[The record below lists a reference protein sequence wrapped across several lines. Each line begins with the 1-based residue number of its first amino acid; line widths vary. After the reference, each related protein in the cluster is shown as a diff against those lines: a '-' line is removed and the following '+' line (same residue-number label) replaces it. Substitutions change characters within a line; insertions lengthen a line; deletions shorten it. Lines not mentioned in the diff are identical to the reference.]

1 MKKEKEVEFLL
12 QNNKNCSINK
22 VYYSRKF
29 SIINKQKNI
38 KNENVNNLKG
48 LLLLLKCTTEK
59 KLYFSIFTIFLIMS
73 SCTLSFIPYFIGK
86 IIDEIN
92 ENGNKKIINKI
103 GYEYL
108 SLLITIYIVVF
119 CRESFGC
126 YIFQYSSYSLKTK
139 LFSSLITNDIEFFD
153 KKKTGELLNRLDS
166 DVESIKYSASTCVN
180 FIIKIFIQM
189 CISYVIM
196 FTISWKLSIVI
207 STAIPIYLTI
217 VIVYTKYLNG
227 IAKKYQDILAES
239 SVIAEEVFSN
249 IRIIKSF
256 SSEKKE
262 KQFYASKVKEAYELG
277 KIMGY
282 LESFF
287 TGLINLLVFGSMF
300 LIIFIGGNMYIK
312 GNMKIGEL
320 LSFNFYLIDLSG
332 NIRHVGFSV
341 SKLITSVGI
350 ASKLDELINYI
361 PTIKYKKKND
371 EKPFFIGKI
380 EFKEVTFSYASKS
393 EINVI
398 IF

>member
-1 MKKEKEVEFLL
+1 MKIENQKQKNISRDVKV
-12 QNNKNCSINK
+12 QN
-22 VYYSRKF
+22 SRTI
-29 SIINKQKNI
+29 SIINKENKTNENLKNI
-38 KNENVNNLKG
+38 NG
-48 LLLLLKCTTEK
+48 LLMLLKCTTEK
-59 KLYFSIFTIFLIMS
+59 KLYFSIFTIFLIIS
-73 SCTLSFIPYFIGK
+73 ACTLSFIPYFIGK

-92 ENGNKKIINKI
+92 ENSEKKIINKI

-108 SLLITIYIVVF
+108 SLLISIYIVVF
-119 CRESFGC
+119 FRELFSS
-126 YIFQYSSYSLKTK
+126 YIYEYSSYSLKK
-139 LFSSLITNDIEFFD
+139 KIFSSLITNDIEFFD

-166 DVESIKYSASTCVN
+166 DVESIKYSASASFN
-180 FIIKIFIQM
+180 YIIKTILQILTS
-189 CISYVIM
+189 CVIM
-196 FTISWKLSIVI
+196 FTISWKLSLIVL
-207 STAIPIYLTI
+207 AVIPIYLITG
-217 VIVYTKYLNG
+217 IVYTNYLG
-227 IAKKYQDILAES
+227 DFAKKYQDILAES

-262 KQFYASKVKEAYELG
+262 KQFYASKIKEAYQLG

-282 LESFF
+282 LESFY
-287 TGLINLLVFGSMF
+287 TGFINLLIFGSML
-300 LIIFIGGNMYIK
+300 LIIFIGGNIYIK
-312 GNMKIGEL
+312 GNIRIGEL
-320 LSFNFYLIDLSG
+320 VSFNFYLVGLSG
-332 NIRHVGFSV
+332 NISHFNWMI
-341 SKLITSVGI
+341 SKLITSAGI